1 MQITGLKII
10 SKQIASTSL
19 KAKVIHALPIN
30 NKQQI
35 PTAPKTPTTP
45 KPKPVQTTLKV
56 VTPTNKEK
64 LPPQKVVRNK
74 SSDTPPT
81 PTPPKQENIRE
92 NVRKTLFEQLTNRLK
107 MVDDLK
113 LTEDEINSISTE
125 IESQLYKCFGDT
137 SQKYRNKY
145 RSLIF
150 NIKDV
155 KNQTLWRRICEKS
168 INPYQLVRLSSDDL
182 ASQELALWR
191 EQTTKRQL
199 DMIKKSE
206 LELLN
211 CNRQYVF
218 KTHKGEQ
225 VFEDDRP
232 KETVDSTEVITSL
245 TTEDGS
251 NDDNGKRS
259 TSKEKEKKNLRHKRD
274 RSRGRSK
281 DRDRSRDRS
290 DERRSSKDTDNRHR
304 KSWSKDRERHK
315 RSHSRDRSK
324 QDKKRSRSSERYG
337 TI

>member
-10 SKQIASTSL
+10 SKQINTTPL
-19 KAKVIHALPIN
+19 KTKVIHALPIN
-30 NKQQI
+30 KPQT
-35 PTAPKTPTTP
+35 PTSTTP
-45 KPKPVQTTLKV
+45 KPKPIQTTLKV

-64 LPPQKVVRNK
+64 SPQQKVVRNK

-245 TTEDGS
+245 TSEGS
-251 NDDNGKRS
+251 NDDTKRS
-259 TSKEKEKKNLRHKRD
+259 SSKEREKKSLKHSKRD
-274 RSRGRSK
+274 RERGRSK

-290 DERRSSKDTDNRHR
+290 RDSRSSKDKDRHR
-304 KSWSKDRERHK
+304 KWSKDRERHK
-315 RSHSRDRSK
+315 RSRSRERSK
-324 QDKKRSRSSERYG
+324 QDKKRTRSSER
-337 TI
+337 